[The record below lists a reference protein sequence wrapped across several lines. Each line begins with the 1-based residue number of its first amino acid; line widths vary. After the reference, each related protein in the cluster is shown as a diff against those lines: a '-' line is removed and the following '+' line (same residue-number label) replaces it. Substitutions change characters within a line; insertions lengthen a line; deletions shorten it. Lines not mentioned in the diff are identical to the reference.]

1 MMKRMTTLSNNQVSK
16 KRRTMKIITS
26 SNLKTNKSK
35 TTSCL
40 KVKKI
45 KRSKL
50 LKRMLSRSL
59 LRTGPSQCSRGHVRL
74 TDSV

>member
-1 MMKRMTTLSNNQVSK
+1 MMKRRTTLSNNQVSK
-16 KRRTMKIITS
+16 KMRTIKLITS

-59 LRTGPSQCSRGHVRL
+59 LRTVQSQCSRGHVRL
-74 TDSV
+74 TGSV